1 MNDNN
6 DIYKKYYK
14 INKDLHEEIQKLK
27 ENMSKNKEYFDYY
40 EKNRIK
46 MQEEIDEINKL
57 NDELN
62 KENQEIKKELDEYR
76 KNYIIMK
83 KHYIQ

>member
-14 INKDLHEEIQKLK
+14 INKDLNEEIQKLK

-40 EKNRIK
+40 EKKI
-46 MQEEIDEINKL
+46 
-57 NDELN
+57 ELN
-62 KENQEIKKELDEYR
+62 CKK
-76 KNYIIMK
+76 KSMK
-83 KHYIQ
+83 